1 MFHPFLWGYH
11 SIVSAISQDWEV
23 ACKENYRFFY
33 KFRILVGIGF
43 TDDPTEK
50 PTSMG
55 DFSEN
60 VPFSE
65 TARQGC
71 RALR

>member
-1 MFHPFLWGYH
+1 MFSLLYYLGILAYPHVFVKY
-11 SIVSAISQDWEV
+11 
-23 ACKENYRFFY
+23 FFQV
-33 KFRILVGIGF
+33 FVGIGF
-43 TDDPTEK
+43 PDDPTEK
-50 PTSMG
+50 STSMG